1 MKLWKVAIVVEVA
14 IVART
19 KGAAIEEALK
29 IPWSDLGEQPVTA
42 KVVKQITHVKHLPC
56 GVCEDDLAWVADD
69 SLDIICP
76 RDADC
81 ASAILLEQQIKKGLK
96 TYGAQP
102 REALE

>member
-19 KGAAIEEALK
+19 KDTAIEEGLK
-29 IPWSDLGEQPVTA
+29 IPWSDLEEQPVTA
-42 KVVKQITHVKHLPC
+42 KVVKQITHVKHLPD

-69 SLDIICP
+69 SLDVIRP
-76 RDADC
+76 DNADC

-96 TYGAQP
+96 TYGAQSN
-102 REALE
+102 EVQK